1 VCDGAQI
8 HGGHRSDRYVI
19 DGYSSSSGKSGEMI
33 ITGRHVAAARE
44 LLEITQHEL
53 AEATDLGS
61 STIERFEKGESV
73 RASTVEKIQK
83 YLEDR
88 GIRFMNGGN
97 PGVQRMSD
105 ETRISL

>member
-1 VCDGAQI
+1 
-8 HGGHRSDRYVI
+8 
-19 DGYSSSSGKSGEMI
+19 MI

-83 YLEDR
+83 YLEGR
-88 GIRFMNGGN
+88 GIRFMNGRN
-97 PGVQRMSD
+97 PGVQRISD
-105 ETRISL
+105 ETLIAL